1 MFYLCNSEE
10 IARTKREFFQVR
22 RFPGVLGLVDGSHFA
37 IQKRSE
43 NVFIFRIYM

>member
-37 IQKRSE
+37 IQKTK
-43 NVFIFRIYM
+43 